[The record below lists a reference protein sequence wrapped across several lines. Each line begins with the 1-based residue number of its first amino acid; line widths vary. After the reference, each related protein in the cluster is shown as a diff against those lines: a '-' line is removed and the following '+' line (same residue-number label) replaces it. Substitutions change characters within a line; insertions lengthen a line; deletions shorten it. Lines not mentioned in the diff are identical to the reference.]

1 MLSKIWHLNWKKKL
15 LTNGSHVTPTSYL
28 LQESLKK
35 NEIKRQERER
45 MLQAPQTAMTTDLTK
60 KKKKKSA

>member
-1 MLSKIWHLNWKKKL
+1 MDHM
-15 LTNGSHVTPTSYL
+15 L
-28 LQESLKK
+28 LQPLTFYKKVKKK

-60 KKKKKSA
+60 KKKNLLK